1 MVTDKKGMSTV
12 NITPDDEVADVG
24 ALYQIAPKRA
34 WAPTRR
40 SKTKATAFIAEK
52 APQLGSDDSSED
64 EDFAPKFVP
73 LEDED
78 QSVGGDDGPLE
89 AATTNGDSDDEGAP
103 SIAESEAVH
112 NEEWG
117 TYRRFNRDEYIGPK
131 KPEPIVPVRKTVP
144 MNFARHRAQ
153 IIAKKR
159 TKQALK
165 IFAKRAARQEK
176 VIRRAKEEL
185 RAEAKKTEI
194 GTIDEVFWTRGKHDV
209 KLEEVRAQVNFTGAG
224 NDIPKD
230 EWKNIIDENWSGK
243 KDGGNTKSP
252 RKSRKVRRDMVRGG
266 SKTDGKGETASVA
279 A

>member
-131 KPEPIVPVRKTVP
+131 KPDLLVIERKLSRKKEPSKHSKYLP
-144 MNFARHRAQ
+144 NGRHV
-153 IIAKKR
+153 KKR
-159 TKQALK
+159 SSDGPKKNYGQRRR
-165 IFAKRAARQEK
+165 KR
-176 VIRRAKEEL
+176 
-185 RAEAKKTEI
+185 
-194 GTIDEVFWTRGKHDV
+194 
-209 KLEEVRAQVNFTGAG
+209 KLG
-224 NDIPKD
+224 PLMKC
-230 EWKNIIDENWSGK
+230 SGR
-243 KDGGNTKSP
+243 GGNT
-252 RKSRKVRRDMVRGG
+252 
-266 SKTDGKGETASVA
+266 T
-279 A
+279 